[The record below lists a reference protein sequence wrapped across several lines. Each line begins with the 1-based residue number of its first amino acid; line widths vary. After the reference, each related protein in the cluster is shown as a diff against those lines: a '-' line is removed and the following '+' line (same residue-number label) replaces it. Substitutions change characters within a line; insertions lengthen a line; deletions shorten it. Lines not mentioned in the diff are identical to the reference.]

1 MRYPIDRERITMARL
16 FSWALALGLLL
27 FVPIAAASAHGNG
40 TFYIDPSQV
49 DLDHLLAPPPA
60 LGSAAETQ
68 DLAAVVAAEANR
80 TADQAVAA
88 EEDHDRTVFRFADV
102 MGPGFTPQNL
112 PFATKFFQ
120 RVFSDQNKIVHQAKI
135 YFDRPRPFVVDSNLT
150 PMISAKPTPSY
161 PSGHTTFAY
170 VMAILLANMVPE
182 KAVPIFDRAAAYGY
196 NRVVAGA
203 HFPTDVEAGRIAAT
217 VIDSVFFHEP
227 RFMTDFVRARA
238 EIRQALKL
246 PPVPAARP

>member
-1 MRYPIDRERITMARL
+1 MTRL
-16 FSWALALGLLL
+16 SSCLFAAGLLTL
-27 FVPIAAASAHGNG
+27 IQPANVFAHSAG
-40 TFYIDPSQV
+40 TFYIEPSQV

-60 LGSAAETQ
+60 LGSPAETKDLQAVTDAEQ
-68 DLAAVVAAEANR
+68 DR
-80 TADQAVAA
+80 TAAQAVAA

-102 MGPGFTPQNL
+102 MGPQFTPQNL

-120 RVFSDQNKIVHQAKI
+120 RVFSDQNKVVKETKA
-135 YFDRPRPFVVDSNLT
+135 YFARPRPFVVDSNLT
-150 PMISAKPTPSY
+150 PMVMPKPTPSY

-182 KAVPIFDRAAAYGY
+182 KAVPIFDRAAEYGY

-203 HFPTDVEAGRIAAT
+203 HFPTDVEAGRIAGS

-238 EIRQALKL
+238 EVRQALKL
-246 PPVPAARP
+246 PPMPAAEP

>member
-1 MRYPIDRERITMARL
+1 MTRL
-16 FSWALALGLLL
+16 TSCFVAVGLLTL
-27 FVPIAAASAHGNG
+27 VQTADAFAHGDG
-40 TFYIDPSQV
+40 TFYIVPSQV

-68 DLAAVVAAEANR
+68 DLSAVVEAERDR
-80 TADQAVAA
+80 TAVEAVAA
-88 EEDHDRTVFRFADV
+88 EEDHQRTVFRFADV
-102 MGPGFTPQNL
+102 MGPAFTPQNL

-120 RVFSDQNKIVHQAKI
+120 RVFSDQSKVVKEAKA
-135 YFDRPRPFVVDSNLT
+135 YFARPRPFAVDADLT
-150 PMISAKPTPSY
+150 PMLYPKATPSY

-182 KAVPIFDRAAAYGY
+182 KAVPIFDRAADYGY

-203 HFPTDVEAGRIAAT
+203 HFPTDIEAGRIAGT

-227 RFMTDFVRARA
+227 RFMSDFVRART
-238 EIRQALKL
+238 EVRQALGL
-246 PPVPAARP
+246 PPMPTNKP

>member
-1 MRYPIDRERITMARL
+1 MPRL
-16 FSWALALGLLL
+16 FFRLLAPCLLAIGVL
-27 FVPIAAASAHGNG
+27 AFMSSADAFAHSDG
-40 TFYIDPSQV
+40 TFYIEPSQV
-49 DLDHLLAPPPA
+49 DLDHLLAPPPP
-60 LGSAAETQ
+60 LGSAAETR
-68 DLAAVVAAEANR
+68 DLAAVAQAETDR

-88 EEDHDRTVFRFADV
+88 EEDHQRSVFRFADV

-120 RVFSDQNKIVHQAKI
+120 RVYSDQNKIVKAAKT
-135 YFDRPRPFVVDSNLT
+135 FFARPRPFVVDPNLT
-150 PMISAKPTPSY
+150 PMVYPKPTPSY

-182 KAVPIFDRAAAYGY
+182 KAGPIFDRAAQYGY

-203 HFPTDVEAGRIAAT
+203 HFPTDVEAGRIAGT

-227 RFMTDFVRARA
+227 RFMTDFIRARA
-238 EIRQALKL
+238 EVRQALKL
-246 PPVPAARP
+246 PPMPLGTP